1 MNFRVLLFPILFAI
15 LTCADTPNKPVTPKE
30 LFGWAGAPEDI
41 NKKPHDYFYAKFYGK
56 VEILSTELKAEDYQN
71 KCIQSATK
79 QAKEEMHLVLTDTSI
94 SSLVCSQGEP
104 DWSKSVE
111 VIKKR
116 TQITKLNCKPKSYS
130 YYYKDFSVDGQGHE
144 WRDCECVFYAKVP
157 GGRDAIVALATAY

>member
-56 VEILSTELKAEDYQN
+56 VEILSTKLKAEDYQN

-79 QAKEEMHLVLTDTSI
+79 QAKAEILFMVLDEHPDDRQTDEVFIDSRNKPQNNFPV
-94 SSLVCSQGEP
+94 SLL
-104 DWSKSVE
+104 K
-111 VIKKR
+111 
-116 TQITKLNCKPKSYS
+116 CKPNAYEYS
-130 YYYKDFSVDGQGHE
+130 GIFARIQGSN
-144 WRDCECVFYAKVP
+144 WRDCECIFYMKVP
-157 GGRDAIVALATAY
+157 GGRDFIVAKMLSF